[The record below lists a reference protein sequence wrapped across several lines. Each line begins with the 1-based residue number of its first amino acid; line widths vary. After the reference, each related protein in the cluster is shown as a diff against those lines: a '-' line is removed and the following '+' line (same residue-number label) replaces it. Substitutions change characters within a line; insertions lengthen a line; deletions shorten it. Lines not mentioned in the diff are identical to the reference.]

1 MKFIALDIGSKT
13 IGVATSQGQLASALM
28 TIRFET
34 NNLAQGLSKLL
45 KQVDFSQCE
54 KIIVGYPLHLSGD
67 ESESSYRVDVFV
79 QHLKEQINVPV
90 HYVDE
95 RYSTVEAS
103 GVLTHLSFNQKKQ
116 RTIIDQMAA
125 VMILQ
130 RYLDMEEK
138 V

>member
-1 MKFIALDIGSKT
+1 MRYIALDIGSKT
-13 IGVATSQGQLASALM
+13 IGVASSQGQLASALV
-28 TIRFET
+28 TIRFES

-67 ESESSYRVDVFV
+67 ESESSHRVDVFV
-79 QHLKEQINVPV
+79 QHLKEQINVPI
-90 HYVDE
+90 HFVDE
-95 RYSTVEAS
+95 RFSTVEAS
-103 GVLTHLSFNQKKQ
+103 DVLTHLNLNQKKQ
-116 RTIIDQMAA
+116 KTIIDQMAA

-130 RYLDMEEK
+130 RYIEMEEK